1 MWGYENEKNP
11 ENAVG
16 ENKITDK
23 AKLSELDL
31 LMKLHEYTFDDG
43 YFCLV
48 KYTDGTYCV
57 KYLSRDDAPDYV
69 RNFNYVMNGQ
79 TYDYY

>member
-1 MWGYENEKNP
+1 M
-11 ENAVG
+11 A

-23 AKLSELDL
+23 ARLSELDS

-57 KYLSRDDAPDYV
+57 KYLSREDAPEYV
-69 RNFNYVMNGQ
+69 NNFNYVLNGQ
-79 TYDYY
+79 TYTYY